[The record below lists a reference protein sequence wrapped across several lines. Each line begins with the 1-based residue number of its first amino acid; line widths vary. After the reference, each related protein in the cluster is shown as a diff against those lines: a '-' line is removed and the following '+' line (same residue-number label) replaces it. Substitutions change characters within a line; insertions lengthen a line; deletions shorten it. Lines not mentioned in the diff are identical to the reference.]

1 MKLLF
6 FLCLLLFGQ
15 NLSAKKESSWRYVK
29 TEVYKVY
36 YNMYINQW
44 FKETTSEL
52 DILDISIDENVDKA
66 EIVFRNVSDSVV
78 YWGLDDLEYYKLFEK
93 GRPQK
98 LQNDMTTTS
107 LMYVIRVNEEAK
119 IPLYLC
125 CMDSIGMFFVKVKIK
140 ASDDIKY
147 YIYVY
152 LERIKE

>member
-1 MKLLF
+1 M
-6 FLCLLLFGQ
+6 
-15 NLSAKKESSWRYVK
+15 K

-66 EIVFRNVSDSVV
+66 EIAFRNVSDSVV
-78 YWGLDDLEYYKLFEK
+78 CWRLDDLEYYKLSGK
-93 GRPQK
+93 GRARK
-98 LQNDMTTTS
+98 LRNDMTTTS
-107 LMYVIRVNEEAK
+107 LMYVVGVNEEAK
-119 IPLYLC
+119 IPLDLC
-125 CMDSIGMFFVKVKIK
+125 CMDSIGMFFIKVKMTV
-140 ASDDIKY
+140 SDDMKY